1 VSAGTEGGVQDTV
14 DALPKTLDEAAALER
29 DAQWE
34 QALATYD
41 RAFAESR
48 AARDVCGMA
57 DATRATARML
67 RELGRLDEAQEQA
80 ELSVEIATRAGLA
93 YEAARAVN
101 ILGTIVYVGGS
112 IHEARDLYESALES
126 ARELRE
132 DELVLAACVNL
143 GVVANIRGELR
154 AAFAYYLESI
164 AAAVRTDNVQAS
176 VWGYNNLGLLAS
188 DAREWMQADLLFH
201 RALELADELGDATI
215 STTLLLNRAEPL
227 IQVGELDAAE
237 EVLNRA
243 EAMAER
249 IQNVRELAEAARF
262 RALLARRRGDEAGAV
277 GQLARSLLLATRA
290 GLKLERA
297 EALEQMALLH
307 HDAGRAEDA
316 RAHLS
321 EACCEFFAA
330 GATRDCIRAREL
342 LSAWLPT
349 PDPGAATIPAVRIA
363 GAA

>member
-1 VSAGTEGGVQDTV
+1 MV
-14 DALPKTLDEAAALER
+14 DASRNTLDEAAALER
-29 DAQWE
+29 DAEWE
-34 QALATYD
+34 RALATYD

-48 AARDVCGMA
+48 AAGNVCGMA

-80 ELSVEIATRAGLA
+80 ELSLELATRAGLP

-101 ILGTIVYVGGS
+101 ILGTILYVGGS
-112 IHEARDLYESALES
+112 IHQAREMYESALES

-132 DELVLAACVNL
+132 DELILAACVNL

-154 AAFAYYLESI
+154 AAFTFYLESI
-164 AAAVRTDNVQAS
+164 AASVRTGNVQAS

-262 RALLARRRGDEAGAV
+262 RGLLARRRGDEAGASAH
-277 GQLARSLLLATRA
+277 LAHSLLLATRA
-290 GLKLERA
+290 GLRLERA

-321 EACCEFFAA
+321 EACAEFFAA
-330 GATRDCIRAREL
+330 GATRDCMRAREL
-342 LSAWLPT
+342 LSAWAPQEEGKDP
-349 PDPGAATIPAVRIA
+349 PDTVPAIRIA